1 MAPISGDT
9 AQLGSERAALVVR
22 RIRIGLGAVAAG
34 VLISIISDH
43 TLMPPR
49 PRWADGMDLLALGL
63 VGIALGLL
71 RRPSIRARPVPF
83 ALLIVAVTCGLR
95 AVSGIG
101 FGDIVPTA
109 ILCVVVALTASVTL
123 PWGMRPQLIAV
134 ALAGTAITVNAVAA
148 GAWDSPVHLFVAVF
162 IALAVSLVLS
172 IELQH
177 HYARLF
183 DENLQRRRA
192 EDNLARLNA
201 ELERRVAERTAELA
215 ATMRRLETEARERQQ
230 ATHELR
236 ESQKRLQ
243 DILDNAT
250 AVIHLKDLEGRYV
263 LVNRHWETVFG
274 MRREDAVGK
283 TPHDLF
289 PADIADALRANDRA
303 MLASLEPLQF
313 EEIQRPRGEPRT
325 YLSVKFPLYDSDGA
339 PVGVCGISTDITLRK
354 QVEAELRRSEASLS
368 ALVENTSE
376 GIWSI
381 DRTGAVQV
389 MNSVTRR
396 RYEERFD
403 TPFDR
408 EHPAP
413 LPRSLSDEFIRLY
426 ARALA
431 GERVQVERTYE
442 EKDGLHYYLTSLH
455 PIVENGVVTGATVF
469 NKDITELKR
478 AEALARQHQ
487 AELAH
492 VLRVGTIG
500 EVAAGLAH
508 EINQPLGAIAN
519 YAQGCVRRLRAG
531 AVDAPGLLPI
541 VEEIAGEALR
551 AGAIIRRLRDL
562 VSKQSPPP
570 EPLDLNGLVRESAR
584 MIESEARQLGIR
596 VDLDLTA
603 DLPPVICDG
612 IQIEQVLLN
621 LLLNGV
627 EAVQAAQN
635 GERTIA
641 VTTAA
646 HGAAAVEVAIRDSGV
661 GIPPPPIDVFE
672 PFFSTKPHGLGMG
685 LSISRSIIE
694 AHGGRLSA
702 ARNSGCGS
710 TFRFTLP
717 MGGEADA

>member
-1 MAPISGDT
+1 MVLTSGDKE
-9 AQLGSERAALVVR
+9 QLGAELARLVVR
-22 RIRIGLGAVAAG
+22 RIRIGLGAIAAG
-34 VLISIISDH
+34 VLVSMIGDH
-43 TLMPPR
+43 VLMPAR
-49 PRWADGMDLLALGL
+49 PRWADEVDTFAIGL
-63 VGIALGLL
+63 VGTAFWLL
-71 RRPSIRARPVPF
+71 SRPRTRARPVPF
-83 ALLIVAVTCGLR
+83 ALLIVAVTCGMR
-95 AVSGIG
+95 ALSGIW
-101 FGDIVPTA
+101 FGDVVPTA
-109 ILCVVVALTASVTL
+109 ILCAVVALTAAVTL
-123 PWGMRPQLIAV
+123 PWGVWPQLVAV
-134 ALAGTAITVNAVAA
+134 ALAGAAITANAAVVGASLA
-148 GAWDSPVHLFVAVF
+148 GPPAHLIVAVF
-162 IALAVSLVLS
+162 IALAVSVALS

-177 HYARLF
+177 HYTRLF
-183 DENLQRRRA
+183 VDNLQRRRA
-192 EDNLARLNA
+192 EGTLNA

-215 ATMRRLETEARERQQ
+215 ATMQRLEDEVRERRQ
-230 ATHELR
+230 ATHELH

-250 AVIHLKDLEGRYV
+250 AVIHLKDLDGRYL

-283 TPHDLF
+283 TPYDLF

-303 MLASLEPLQF
+303 VLASREPLQV
-313 EEIQRPRGEPRT
+313 EEVQRPRGAPRT

-339 PVGVCGISTDITLRK
+339 PVGVCGISTDITARK
-354 QVEAELRRSEASLS
+354 QMEAELRRSEASLS

-396 RYEERFD
+396 RYEERFGA
-403 TPFDR
+403 PFDQA
-408 EHPAP
+408 HPAP
-413 LPRSLSDEFIRLY
+413 VPQPLLDEFTRFY

-455 PIVENGVVTGATVF
+455 PIVENGVVTGATAF
-469 NKDITELKR
+469 NMDITEHKR

-500 EVAAGLAH
+500 EIAAGLAH

-519 YAQGCVRRLRAG
+519 YAQGCARRLRTG
-531 AVDAPGLLPI
+531 ASETALLPI
-541 VEEIAGEALR
+541 IEEIAGEALR

-562 VSKQSPPP
+562 VRKKSPPP
-570 EPLDLNGLVRESAR
+570 ERLDLNGLVRESAR
-584 MIESEARQLGIR
+584 VIEPEARQFGIR
-596 VDLDLTA
+596 VRLDLTP
-603 DLPPVICDG
+603 DLPPVTCDG

-621 LLLNGV
+621 LLLNGI
-627 EAVQAAQN
+627 EAVQASGN

-641 VTTAA
+641 VTTAPL
-646 HGAAAVEVAIRDSGV
+646 GDAAVEVAIRDSGV
-661 GIPPPPIDVFE
+661 GLPAPPTDVFA
-672 PFFSTKPHGLGMG
+672 PFFSTKPSGLGMG

-702 ARNSGCGS
+702 ARNADRGS

-717 MGGEADA
+717 MGGERPS